1 MHPPLQNPRHLLNTK
16 VPLETIAFGI
26 SLITMMATPRI
37 SQLHKLS
44 IICLQVATTGIS
56 GKPPARKI
64 IMNASISAKSPASAW
79 KKATT
84 PGTSRLTCLPVCSL
98 PAWKASPVH
107 LLYSLIHYIKIYR
120 YTSAALSCCPT
131 PRKKIYSYSL
141 CCIIHLIQ
149 NLRDTQLSSGL
160 LNCVLL
166 ISINITM
173 QPLCLY

>member
-64 IMNASISAKSPASAW
+64 IMNVGIPAKSPASAW
-79 KKATT
+79 KKGNYPRHLQTDLSASIQ
-84 PGTSRLTCLPVCSL
+84 PPYMESL
-98 PAWKASPVH
+98 AST
-107 LLYSLIHYIKIYR
+107 LI
-120 YTSAALSCCPT
+120 
-131 PRKKIYSYSL
+131 
-141 CCIIHLIQ
+141 IQ
-149 NLRDTQLSSGL
+149 PH
-160 LNCVLL
+160 
-166 ISINITM
+166 
-173 QPLCLY
+173 PLH